1 MGDARRLLSHEPTS
15 LARERE
21 PDEDA
26 LESNPIEPAGL
37 QSPEPPP
44 GPLQPSAGPGEELS
58 GDAMRRYL
66 EAIGSR
72 PLLTADQEY
81 AYATLAREG
90 DFDARQRMIEHNLR
104 LVVAI
109 ARNFVNRGLT
119 FLDLIEEGN
128 LGLIHALDRF
138 EPERGFRFSTYATWW
153 IRQAIDRALA
163 TQARAVRL
171 PTHVMRELNQVQRAR
186 QRLES
191 GWRAAG
197 LPRSASADDIARLLG
212 KTAHEVSDL
221 MALCEAPA
229 SLDSPAG
236 EEGETAL
243 LQLLADPAAAA
254 PEWHVAQHELQF
266 LVGHWLEDLPAK
278 QRLVIE
284 RRYGLNGQDPATLD
298 DLARE
303 LRLTRERVRQIQQEA
318 LARLQRAL
326 SSRGVGRDV
335 LY

>member
-1 MGDARRLLSHEPTS
+1 MGGARRLVSHEPTP
-15 LARERE
+15 LAGERE
-21 PDEDA
+21 PEQDA
-26 LESNPIEPAGL
+26 LESNPIEPAGP
-37 QSPEPPP
+37 QPPEPLP
-44 GPLQPSAGPGEELS
+44 GPLQPSPGPGEGLS

-66 EAIGSR
+66 GAIASR

-81 AYATLAREG
+81 AYATLARQG

-163 TQARAVRL
+163 TQTRAVRL
-171 PTHVMRELNQVQRAR
+171 P
-186 QRLES
+186 
-191 GWRAAG
+191 
-197 LPRSASADDIARLLG
+197 G

-221 MALCEAPA
+221 MMLSEAPT
-229 SLDSPAG
+229 SLDSPIG

-243 LQLLADPAAAA
+243 VQLLADHAAAA
-254 PEWHVAQHELQF
+254 PEWHVAQHELQL
-266 LVGHWLEDLPAK
+266 LVEHWLEDLSAK

-284 RRYGLNGQDPATLD
+284 RRYGLNGQDPSTLD

-303 LRLTRERVRQIQQEA
+303 RPLTRGRG
-318 LARLQRAL
+318 LQK
-326 SSRGVGRDV
+326 
-335 LY
+335 